1 MIRYIFKRLLLMI
14 PVLLGI
20 TLLVFSLQFITPGDP
35 ARLVLGNEATP
46 EDIELWHEKHGLDKP
61 FLEQFGEYVFG
72 IITRGDF
79 GLSWKNEQPISAQI
93 AARWPTTCKMALIT
107 TLVSVLLGVPLGIV
121 SANHRGKFIDAIA
134 RIFGMI
140 GISLPYFWFALMM
153 ILLFAVRLKLLPVS
167 GFYGLKYMILP
178 ACTLGMLRS
187 ANILRVT
194 RSSMLDN
201 INADFVRTAR
211 AKGQD
216 EKAVTRLIL
225 KNALIPIITSIG
237 TCFATNMSGM
247 MILEQIFAIP
257 GLGTLMVQSINS
269 RDFPQ
274 LRASI
279 LLVAVTVSVVNL
291 LTDIAYA
298 AADPR
303 VKANFKNQTKVR
315 IRKQKGANAA

>member
-1 MIRYIFKRLLLMI
+1 MIRYILKRLLLMI
-14 PVLLGI
+14 PVLFGI

-46 EDIELWHEKHGLDKP
+46 EDIEMWHQKNGLDKP
-61 FLEQFGEYVFG
+61 FVVQFGEYIFG
-72 IITRGDF
+72 IVTRGDL
-79 GLSWKNEQPISAQI
+79 GLSWKNGQSISAQI
-93 AARWPTTCKMALIT
+93 AARWPTTCKMAIVT
-107 TLVSVLLGVPLGIV
+107 TLVSVLIGVPLGIV
-121 SANHRGKFIDAIA
+121 SANHRGKFIDAFS
-134 RIFGMI
+134 RIFGMV

-153 ILLFAVRLKLLPVS
+153 ILLFAVKLKWLPVS
-167 GFYGLKYMILP
+167 GFYGPEYVVLP

-187 ANILRVT
+187 ASILRVT

-225 KNALIPIITSIG
+225 KNALIPIITSVG

-298 AADPR
+298 AVDPR
-303 VKANFKNQTKVR
+303 VKASFKSKVKSKPK
-315 IRKQKGANAA
+315 KQKGADAA